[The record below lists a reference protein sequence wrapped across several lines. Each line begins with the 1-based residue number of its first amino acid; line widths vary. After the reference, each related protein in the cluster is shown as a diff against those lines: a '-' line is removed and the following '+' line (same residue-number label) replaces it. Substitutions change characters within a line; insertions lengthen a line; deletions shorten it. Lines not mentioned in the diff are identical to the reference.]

1 MTTRYDVI
9 TGRKRGEKTY
19 WTNVGSAWP
28 RDQGG
33 FSIELSAY
41 PLPDHEGKVRM
52 MLVEP
57 KERDAAPARPQRA
70 EGKGSAPADL
80 GDDIPF
86 FMEWR

>member
-1 MTTRYDVI
+1 MSRMDVI
-9 TGRKRGEKTY
+9 TGRKGKDGKTY

-33 FSIELSAY
+33 YSIELSAY

-57 KERDAAPARPQRA
+57 KAKDAPAPAQRS
-70 EGKGSAPADL
+70 GGGRPADL
-80 GDDIPF
+80 DDAIPF
-86 FMEWR
+86 GPETRG

>member
-1 MTTRYDVI
+1 MSRMDVI
-9 TGRKRGEKTY
+9 TARKGKDDRTY

-28 RDQGG
+28 RDKGG
-33 FSIELSAY
+33 WSIELSAY

-57 KERDAAPARPQRA
+57 KPRDEAPRSQRSA
-70 EGKGSAPADL
+70 GAAPADL

-86 FMEWR
+86 SMEWR

>member
-1 MTTRYDVI
+1 MATRYDVI
-9 TGRKRGEKTY
+9 TGRKSKDGQKTF

-57 KERDAAPARPQRA
+57 KPRDEAPARPQRSA
-70 EGKGSAPADL
+70 GAAPADL
-80 GDDIPF
+80 GDDVPF
-86 FMEWR
+86 LMEWR